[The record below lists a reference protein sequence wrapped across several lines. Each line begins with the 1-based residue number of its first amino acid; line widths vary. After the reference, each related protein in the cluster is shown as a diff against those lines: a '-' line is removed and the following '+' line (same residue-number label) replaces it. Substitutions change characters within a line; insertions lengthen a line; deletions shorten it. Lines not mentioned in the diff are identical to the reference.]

1 MTVNNDQRAQN
12 SPVPEEPAKT
22 LTLPDPPGWKTRWS
36 FEELSVSYK
45 IRNRVGGLLF
55 NSFVTHIPI
64 HWVRRNYLK
73 FFGATIGEGT
83 TFLRGLQVMDIDL
96 LNIGSNC
103 SIGFRVLFDARSGIA
118 IGDNVVI
125 ASDTQFIAGG
135 HDPNHKDFPPVFA
148 PLQVGDYAWVAT
160 RATVLGGAHI
170 GRGAVVGACACVTRP
185 VNDLE
190 MVAGVPA
197 KVKSMRNPDA
207 LQYIPYYRPLFF

>member
-1 MTVNNDQRAQN
+1 MTAN
-12 SPVPEEPAKT
+12 SEKRPDLPATPEEPTKT

-36 FEELSVSYK
+36 FEELSFSYK
-45 IRNRVGGLLF
+45 VRNRIGGLLF
-55 NSFVTHIPI
+55 NTLVTHIPFHFI
-64 HWVRRNYLK
+64 RRNYLK
-73 FFGATIGEGT
+73 LFGATIGEGT
-83 TFLRGLQVMDIDL
+83 TFLRGLQVFDIDL
-96 LNIGSNC
+96 LNIGKNC

-160 RATVLGGAHI
+160 RAMVLGGAHI
-170 GRGAVVGACACVTRP
+170 GRGAVVGAAACVTRP

-197 KVKSMRNPDA
+197 RVKSMRNPDA
-207 LQYIPYYRPLFF
+207 LQYVPYYRPLFY

>member
-1 MTVNNDQRAQN
+1 MTVSKQSDAEK
-12 SPVPEEPAKT
+12 SSAAGEPAKT

-36 FEELSVSYK
+36 FEELSVGYK
-45 IRNRVGGLLF
+45 IRNRIGGLLF
-55 NSFVTHIPI
+55 NSFVTHIPFHAI
-64 HWVRRNYLK
+64 RRNYLK
-73 FFGATIGEGT
+73 LFGATIGEGT
-83 TFLRGLQVMDIDL
+83 TFLRGLQVFDIDL
-96 LNIGSNC
+96 LNIGENC

-197 KVKSMRNPDA
+197 KVKSMRDPDA
-207 LQYIPYYRPLFF
+207 LQYTPYYRPLFF